1 MYYFPV
7 NPPYFLMI
15 AGLFV
20 GVTSGLAF
28 GEVLKQLVQA
38 WGRDREGV
46 KLTNLNTVG
55 LKLPYTTMIFGI
67 GAFLG
72 AGLQVFGFP
81 EWFAWAVSLPLTLLT
96 AGLVWWQLSNLML
109 QIETQGLESLDIDG
123 MMM

>member
-38 WGRDREGV
+38 WGRDRENV